1 MQISELKNVKEE
13 KLSSEN
19 KAFHLLI
26 TEAASKLVLFVYED
40 KIKLIMQSI
49 KVISNFFKLKSEKKT
64 CEKVRL
70 LPSAAIVAW
79 YTEVW
84 M

>member
-40 KIKLIMQSI
+40 KIKLTMQSI
-49 KVISNFFKLKSEKKT
+49 KVISNFFKLKSEKKN
-64 CEKVRL
+64 
-70 LPSAAIVAW
+70 
-79 YTEVW
+79 

>member
-1 MQISELKNVKEE
+1 
-13 KLSSEN
+13 
-19 KAFHLLI
+19 
-26 TEAASKLVLFVYED
+26 
-40 KIKLIMQSI
+40 MQSI

-64 CEKVRL
+64 CQKVRL

-84 M
+84 MYLGSRSRKQTASKFDLFYQIPDIPALRSNR